1 MMVRSKHTITTHK
14 CEPVEK
20 EVDQVVE
27 EEEHEKEFAKYRL
40 TRSPDTPEMK
50 CSIEWGKE
58 RAV

>member
-1 MMVRSKHTITTHK
+1 MRSKHTITTHK

-50 CSIEWGKE
+50 CSIE
-58 RAV
+58 